1 MCVCVPEKIR
11 KDKALGLVRPP
22 VLYCQGREACAKQ
35 RRKGQAMSPDGR
47 PLGLRTIALT
57 LKSFAVCKVLDVPF
71 FFGDF

>member
-1 MCVCVPEKIR
+1 
-11 KDKALGLVRPP
+11 
-22 VLYCQGREACAKQ
+22 
-35 RRKGQAMSPDGR
+35 MSPDGR